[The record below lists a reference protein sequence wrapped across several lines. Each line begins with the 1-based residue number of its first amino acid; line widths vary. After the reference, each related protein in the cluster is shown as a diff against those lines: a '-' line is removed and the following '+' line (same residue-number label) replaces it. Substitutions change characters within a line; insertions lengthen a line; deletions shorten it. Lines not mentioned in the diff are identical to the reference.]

1 MQLPYVG
8 AHFSAVVVMPKSES
22 LNKFVGGLTAGGLD
36 GLIAD
41 LKSTRLGLSMP
52 SLTLADRN
60 ELDAT
65 LKSLG
70 MKDAFDSH
78 ADLSALSPTR
88 LLVTTVLQKATL
100 DVTSWGSEATAAT
113 AVGLQPFSREVP
125 SVTMTINRPY
135 LFLIRDTRSGTILFA
150 ARVSDP

>member
-1 MQLPYVG
+1 
-8 AHFSAVVVMPKSES
+8 
-22 LNKFVGGLTAGGLD
+22 
-36 GLIAD
+36 
-41 LKSTRLGLSMP
+41 MP

-65 LKSLG
+65 LKALG

-113 AVGLQPFSREVP
+113 ALV
-125 SVTMTINRPY
+125 
-135 LFLIRDTRSGTILFA
+135 
-150 ARVSDP
+150 